1 MNHLRITPL
10 LLMAT
15 LLVAY
20 PATLPRA
27 EMTVIEA
34 GRDATL
40 IEDPDGSLAN
50 GSGPVFFAGRTSQEQ
65 NSVRR
70 ALLWF
75 DVAASL
81 PADAV
86 IEDVQLVLTT
96 VSGNATVATLRLH
109 RVLADWG
116 EGASSASGGGGADAQ
131 PGDATWLHAFHD
143 NQFWARSGG
152 TFVGHESAA
161 RPVAAPAVYIWKD
174 APGLSRDVRLWLAAP
189 QRNFGW
195 ALMGDETTRQ
205 TAKRFASREHPDAS
219 VRPVLEVTYSRRK
232 DLTGNRSL
240 KR

>member
-1 MNHLRITPL
+1 MNHLRVTPL
-10 LLMAT
+10 VLIAT
-15 LLVAY
+15 LLGAY

-40 IEDPDGSLAN
+40 IEHPDGSLAN

-75 DVAASL
+75 DVAAAL
-81 PADAV
+81 PPDAV
-86 IEDVQLVLTT
+86 IEDVKLVLTT
-96 VSGNATVATLRLH
+96 VSGNAQVATLRLH

-116 EGASSASGGGGADAQ
+116 EGASSASGGGGAAAQ
-131 PGDATWLHAFHD
+131 PGDATWLHTFYD
-143 NQFWARSGG
+143 NRFWARSGG
-152 TFVGHESAA
+152 AFVGHESAA
-161 RPVAAPAVYIWKD
+161 RPVAAPGAHIWED
-174 APGLSRDVRLWLAAP
+174 APGLVRDVRLWLAAP

-205 TAKRFASREHPDAS
+205 TAKRFASREHSDAS
-219 VRPVLEVTYSRRK
+219 LRPILQVTYSRRK
-232 DLTGNRSL
+232 SLTNNHSL